1 MTGVEKNVI
10 INWKNPETEKEQGR
24 KRMDLSIIIVNYNCT
39 RLTVNCLRSIYET
52 ARNVKLEVV
61 VVDNG
66 SFIGEDSFCIVREF
80 PQARLIRNL
89 SNVGFAKAN
98 NQGLTF
104 CGGRYIMMLNPDT
117 IVLTD
122 ALELLVAYMDGHP
135 EADIAGPKLL
145 NEDFTFQ
152 PQCRRG
158 FPKLINSLAYY
169 TGLNQIFR
177 RNRALNSYLLS
188 YLPEDEIAPVDA
200 VSGSAMIVRRER
212 VEAAGGLLDEA
223 YFMHFE
229 DIDLCYRVK
238 QKGGQVWYVPDAEIV
253 HLKGRSSWTREKGV
267 RRNFLESAMIY
278 FKRNYRPENPAGCL
292 ALIIGLKLIKW
303 GMAKRGM
310 LE

>member
-1 MTGVEKNVI
+1 
-10 INWKNPETEKEQGR
+10 
-24 KRMDLSIIIVNYNCT
+24 MDLSIILINYNCT
-39 RLTVNCLRSIYET
+39 RLTIHCLRSIYET
-52 ARNVKLEVV
+52 AGNINLEVV

-80 PQARLIRNL
+80 PQTRLLRNL

-98 NQGLTF
+98 NQALAF
-104 CGGRYIMMLNPDT
+104 CEGRYIMMLNPDT
-117 IVLTD
+117 IVLAD
-122 ALELLVAYMDGHP
+122 ALELLVAFMDAHP
-135 EADIAGPKLL
+135 EADMAGPKLL

-158 FPKLINSLAYY
+158 FPKLVNSLAYY

-177 RNRALNSYLLS
+177 RSRPLNSYLLS
-188 YLPEDEIAPVDA
+188 YLPEDENAQVDA
-200 VSGSAMIVRRER
+200 VSGSAMMVRRER

-238 QKGGQVWYVPDAEIV
+238 QKGGHIWYVPGAEIV
-253 HLKGRSSWTREKGV
+253 HLKGRSSLTREKGV
-267 RRNFLESAMIY
+267 RRDFLESAMIY
-278 FKRNYRPENPAGCL
+278 FNKNYRKENPAGCML
-292 ALIIGLKLIKW
+292 LIIGLKLIKW
-303 GMAKRGM
+303 GMAKGGM